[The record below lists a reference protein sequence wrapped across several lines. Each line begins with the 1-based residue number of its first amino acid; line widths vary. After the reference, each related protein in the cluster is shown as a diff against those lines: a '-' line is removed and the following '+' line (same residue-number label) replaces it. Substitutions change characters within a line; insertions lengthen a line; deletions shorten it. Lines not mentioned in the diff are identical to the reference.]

1 MLSMGF
7 IDNFGQRKIVFYRW
21 VKVLELKF
29 SIRKMFCLMAV
40 ADLGK
45 GPGEPVPPCL
55 ILGNERLIT
64 EERKTGRAGKTKPPP
79 PLQLKVWNCHWMVK
93 PGGQNHLSDGQFAW
107 CPVLNEALAIP
118 LIMIYLV
125 DNVVYLVNIPGHYV

>member
-1 MLSMGF
+1 MTKQAILSMGF
-7 IDNFGQRKIVFYRW
+7 IDNFGQRKTVFYRW

-79 PLQLKVWNCHWMVK
+79 PL
-93 PGGQNHLSDGQFAW
+93 
-107 CPVLNEALAIP
+107 
-118 LIMIYLV
+118 
-125 DNVVYLVNIPGHYV
+125 